1 MSTRAIAVRALAS
14 TDQEQKFFDTAL
26 NDLQINNTLTGQTFF
41 VLNNIAQGVTNASRI
56 GQKVKMTSLY
66 WQLAFEKLP
75 ADTSLNGYIRF
86 MIIYDRQTN
95 SALPNWASV
104 LELTGSG
111 NPVTELMSPNN
122 LDQSKRY
129 RVLHDQ
135 RLYFSKDFIEGRI
148 VKKYMKLGLT
158 TQYDGTGGGI
168 GDISTGSLIFAATG
182 HITTGGAVPV
192 VSGVV
197 RLRFVG

>member
-14 TDQEQKFFDTAL
+14 TDQEQKFFDTGF
-26 NDLQINNTLTGQTFF
+26 NDIAINDTLTGQTVI
-41 VLNNIAQGVTNASRI
+41 VLNNVAQGVTNASRI
-56 GQKVKMTSLY
+56 GQKLKMTSLY
-66 WQLAFEKLP
+66 WQLAFEKTA
-75 ADTSLNGYIRF
+75 ADTSPNGYIRF
-86 MIIYDRQTN
+86 IVLYDRQTN
-95 SALPNWASV
+95 SALANWQTL
-104 LELTGSG
+104 LELSGSG

-148 VKKYMKLGLT
+148 AKRYIKLGMT
-158 TQYDGTGGGI
+158 TQFDGVGGGI
-168 GDISTGSLIFAATG
+168 GDISTGSLLFMATG
-182 HITTGGAVPV
+182 HITTGGNVPV
-192 VSGVV
+192 VSGVF